1 MSKKGFN
8 RAHPNTPDG
17 RYFVVNARLWRLSNP
32 NLEAKVREHW
42 VAELMQ
48 ARRQVR
54 AAKSDC
60 SLREI
65 ARSRV
70 DLAKRALGER
80 GPPWW
85 EDGAPDY
92 NRQNVANTPY
102 AAWFASVANERAI
115 AEARPLTDDDRLIEA
130 KIVASL
136 LDRDAE
142 ASTCPS
148 EIARSLKPN
157 DKWRSLM
164 PQVREVAAALARSEL
179 VRITRG
185 PTVLNPD
192 ELAGGPIRIRRGPK
206 FKGYKQ
212 R

>member
-1 MSKKGFN
+1 M
-8 RAHPNTPDG
+8 
-17 RYFVVNARLWRLSNP
+17 
-32 NLEAKVREHW
+32 
-42 VAELMQ
+42 
-48 ARRQVR
+48 
-54 AAKSDC
+54 
-60 SLREI
+60 
-65 ARSRV
+65 
-70 DLAKRALGER
+70 AKRALGER

-92 NRQNVANTPY
+92 NRQNVASTPY
-102 AAWFASVANERAI
+102 AAWFASMVNERAI
-115 AEARPLTDDDRLIEA
+115 AEAHSLTDDNRLIGA

-136 LDRDAE
+136 LDRDAQ

-157 DKWRSLM
+157 NNWRSLM
-164 PQVREVAAALARSEL
+164 PQVREVVAALARSGL

-192 ELAGGPIRIRRGPK
+192 DLAGGPIRIRRGPK
-206 FKGYKQ
+206 FKQ